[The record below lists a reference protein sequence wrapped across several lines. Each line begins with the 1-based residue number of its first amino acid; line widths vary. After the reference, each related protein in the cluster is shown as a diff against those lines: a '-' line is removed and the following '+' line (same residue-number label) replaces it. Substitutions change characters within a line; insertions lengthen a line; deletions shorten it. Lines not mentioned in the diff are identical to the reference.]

1 MVAKVPSTP
10 IKERASKSTRGAQTI
25 GPPPR
30 KRATRKRTNAPKN
43 KVVKSPESSESIG
56 SPTPRRVQYRYNP
69 YRRADPTPVP
79 EGDLPAD
86 PEDLETLDETAKLV
100 YRRDRE
106 LLEYIESIKDRTAA
120 ILSYVN
126 QTESKLHSHRGSM
139 ERLRQ
144 YIHHRARIDDR
155 SRDREFLWG
164 GGIAEPGFN
173 DPLEEGD
180 TMPYAQSFA
189 LWMCAEFSF
198 QQASRSGFTPQ
209 LNSRPE

>member
-1 MVAKVPSTP
+1 MAAKFPSTP
-10 IKERASKSTRGAQTI
+10 IKERVSKSTHGAQTI
-25 GPPPR
+25 DPPPR
-30 KRATRKRTNAPKN
+30 KRASRKGRKVPKKKLAN
-43 KVVKSPESSESIG
+43 GSESSGSMG

-144 YIHHRARIDDR
+144 YIHHRARIDDP
-155 SRDREFLWG
+155 SRDREFLWD
-164 GGIAEPGFN
+164 GGIAEPYV
-173 DPLEEGD
+173 E
-180 TMPYAQSFA
+180 SFA
-189 LWMCAEFSF
+189 LWTCAEFVF
-198 QQASRSGFTPQ
+198 QQEPIFTPQ
-209 LNSRPE
+209 LNSRPEQCVPRC